1 MSAPETLGRGVIIGA
16 GAEIPEPWAAIE
28 PVTIDEATLSDP
40 DDVVDRLHRAWVA
53 RQPVVVSLAVD
64 PGTFRAPQVISA
76 PPFSIDPGLDLPLD
90 RLHHL
95 VWANNYDART
105 GELVWWWGAKA
116 ARVGATEGGAADVV
130 LADGRD
136 AWIDGG
142 PRWSAPP
149 LEAVVVESGAVDAGI
164 LDPIP
169 AEQPDPASELAPDQL
184 ATADPSG

>member
-1 MSAPETLGRGVIIGA
+1 MGRASSRV
-16 GAEIPEPWAAIE
+16 E
-28 PVTIDEATLSDP
+28 IDEATSARSEP
-40 DDVVDRLHRAWVA
+40 TSSTASTRAWVA

-64 PGTFRAPQVISA
+64 PGAFRAPTSITA

-95 VWANNYDART
+95 VWANNYDARV
-105 GELVWWWGAKA
+105 GRAGLVVGAKA
-116 ARVGATEGGAADVV
+116 ARVGATEGGSADVV

-149 LEAVVVESGAVDAGI
+149 LRGGGRRVGDR
-164 LDPIP
+164 
-169 AEQPDPASELAPDQL
+169 
-184 ATADPSG
+184 